1 MAPRPKKRLRKHF
14 YDALLPHEGN
24 GFKPLLFTMGGVAIV
39 IAFLLLVQAAYF
51 VQTKVVFKQTD
62 FLASVLPGVLAT
74 LTNKD
79 RAEAGLAT
87 LTEDPTLARAAQMKA
102 DDMAAKG
109 YFSHVDPDGNQPWVW
124 FDKAGYDYAYA
135 GENLAVNFSDSQDV
149 QEAWMKSPTHH
160 ANIVKAQYTRIGI
173 GVAQGTYQGRETT
186 FVVQFFATPRANAAF
201 QVATETP
208 KPTPAQEAPEPAE
221 QETSVAVTSEETP
234 AEPGSEVLGVE
245 VGTVMPSAPGE
256 VPMLETEYDAREQ
269 QKSMATA
276 AADETLSFFAQ
287 VAASPTHTVIYLLA
301 GLAALMGILLLIAL
315 AAHIKVA
322 YLEVLGGGLLVIL
335 VALSLLVFNATSSSG
350 LEIPSESQPGAAIEA
365 L

>member
-1 MAPRPKKRLRKHF
+1 MDTRPRKRLRKHF

-24 GFKPLLFTMGGVAIV
+24 SFKPLLFTMGGVAVV
-39 IAFLLLVQAAYF
+39 IAFLFLVQAAYF

-79 RAEAGLAT
+79 RAEAGLAM
-87 LTEDPTLARAAQMKA
+87 LTEDPALARAAQMKA

-109 YFSHVDPDGNQPWVW
+109 YFSHVDPDGNQPWIW

-135 GENLAVNFSDSQDV
+135 GENLAVNFTDSEDV
-149 QEAWMKSPTHH
+149 QKAWMNSPTHH
-160 ANIVKAQYTRIGI
+160 ANIVKRQYTRIGI
-173 GVAQGTYQGRETT
+173 GVAQGTYQGKETT

-208 KPTPAQEAPEPAE
+208 KPVSAEEAPASAEEEAPVAAVSEEAPE
-221 QETSVAVTSEETP
+221 
-234 AEPGSEVLGVE
+234 SEVLGVE

-256 VPMLETEYDAREQ
+256 EPMLETEYEAQ
-269 QKSMATA
+269 QQERGVA
-276 AADETLSFFAQ
+276 AAAGETLSFFAQ

-301 GLAALMGILLLIAL
+301 GLAALMGVLLLIAL

-322 YLEVLGGGLLVIL
+322 YLEVLGGGLLIIL
-335 VALSLLVFNATSSSG
+335 VALSLLVFNATSSPG
-350 LEIPSESQPGAAIEA
+350 PEIPSESQPGAAIEA